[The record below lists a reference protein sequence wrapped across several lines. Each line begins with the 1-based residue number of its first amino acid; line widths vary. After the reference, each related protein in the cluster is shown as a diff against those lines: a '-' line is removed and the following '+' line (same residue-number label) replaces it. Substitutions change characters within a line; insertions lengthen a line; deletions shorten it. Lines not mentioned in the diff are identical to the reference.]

1 MDQRESRNFRL
12 YVLGALLVAVLLVY
26 LLILYSVQVVHHE
39 DYATQSVRSIARSET
54 VEASRGVITDRNGRL
69 LVGNRSTYNLTF
81 DPSLLKEGEDQNEAI
96 LRLIGLC
103 RERGVDW
110 IENLPVSRRLPY
122 TYTLD
127 ELRDPVLKRRFLSY
141 LKALDPSREAL
152 TEYLLRHPET
162 VAPQDEDDAPL
173 PELPEAEG
181 ELTEEQVAQRR
192 RQLGEELLELLS
204 TKHLTA
210 RLLTAA
216 GITPQ
221 TLLEWMRED
230 FGLSPSLSL
239 GDARLVLGIQY
250 ELYLRRLDTTVPY
263 ILAEDIDMAFISLI
277 NDGGY
282 SGAKVTSSYAREI
295 ETSSAAHILGMVTP
309 IYPDDDMEAL
319 RAKGYSGDDIIGR
332 TGAEAAF
339 EDYLRGADGRRVV
352 SVNGDGK
359 ITGEYYTEDPRP
371 GNNVELT
378 IDLRLQQ
385 AAEEAL
391 AATVTSMN
399 EKDGST
405 TRGAGLAVVK
415 VGTGEVLALASYP
428 MYDLAAYIQDGE
440 YRAQLNTDESHPLVN
455 RAVNG
460 RYSPGSTYKP
470 MIAVA
475 ALEEGVVTLT
485 EKVRDPGYWLYP
497 DIIEGTKQWRWYCW
511 NRGGHGRLNVTQA
524 ITASCNTF
532 FHEMGYRLGIEKID
546 EYAYAFGF
554 GRSTGIEIGDSAG
567 LLAGPEEREAR
578 GEIWY
583 GGDTVQAAIGQSDNL
598 FTPLQ
603 IANYMATLVSGG
615 KHYDAHL
622 LKTAK
627 TYDNARVVAVGNQEP
642 SNVIEISD
650 STLNAVKTGMHNLTK
665 TTLAPYFK
673 NCVVEAGAKTGTTQL
688 GADITNNGCFVCFA
702 PYDEPE
708 IAVAL
713 VIEQGDAG
721 ARLAST
727 AVDVVN
733 AYFTPDEAET
743 VVTGE
748 NQLLP

>member
-12 YVLGALLVAVLLVY
+12 YVLGALLVAILLVY
-26 LLILYSVQVVHHE
+26 LFILYSVQVVHHQ
-39 DYATQSVRSIARSET
+39 DYATQSVRSIAHSET

-81 DPSLLKEGEDQNEAI
+81 DPSLLKEDEDQNEAI
-96 LRLIGLC
+96 LRLIELC
-103 RERGVDW
+103 QERGVDW

-141 LKALDPSREAL
+141 LKALDLSREAL
-152 TEYLLRHPET
+152 TSYLLRHPET

-173 PELPEAEG
+173 PELPEPEG
-181 ELTEEQVAQRR
+181 ELTPEQEAQRR
-192 RQLGEELLELLS
+192 RQLGEELLDLLS
-204 TKHLTA
+204 AKHLTA
-210 RLLTAA
+210 QLLTAA

-230 FGLSPSLSL
+230 FDLSPALSL
-239 GDARLVLGIQY
+239 GEARLVLGIQY

-277 NDGGY
+277 NDGNY
-282 SGAKVTSSYAREI
+282 AGAKVTSSYAREI
-295 ETSSAAHILGMVTP
+295 ETSAAAHILGMVTP
-309 IYPDDDMEAL
+309 IYAEDDMEAL
-319 RAKGYSGDDIIGR
+319 RAKGYSGDEIIGR
-332 TGAEAAF
+332 SGAEAAF
-339 EDYLRGADGRRVV
+339 EDYLRGTDGRRVV
-352 SVNGDGK
+352 SVNSDGK
-359 ITGEYYTEDPRP
+359 ITGEYYTQDPRP

-378 IDLRLQQ
+378 IDLKLQQ

-391 AATVTSMN
+391 AATVSSMN

-428 MYDLAAYIQDGE
+428 LYDLAAYIQDGE
-440 YRAQLNTDESHPLVN
+440 YRARLNTDESRPLVN
-455 RAVNG
+455 RATMG

-470 MIAVA
+470 MMAVA
-475 ALEEGVVTLT
+475 ALEEGVVTLN
-485 EKVRDPGYWLYP
+485 EKIMDPGYWVYP
-497 DIIEGTKQWRWYCW
+497 DIVAGTREWTWRCW

-532 FHEMGYRLGIEKID
+532 FYEMGYRLGIEKIG
-546 EYAYAFGF
+546 EYADAFGF
-554 GRSTGIEIGDSAG
+554 GRTTGIEIGDAAG
-567 LLAGPEEREAR
+567 LVAGPEEKEAR

-583 GGDTVQAAIGQSDNL
+583 GGDTVQASIGQSDNL

-622 LKTAK
+622 LKSAK
-627 TYDNARVVAVGNQEP
+627 TYDNAQVVAVGNKEP
-642 SNVIEISD
+642 SNIVEISE

-665 TTLAPYFK
+665 TTLAPYFSS
-673 NCVVEAGAKTGTTQL
+673 CVVEAGAKTGTTQL

-727 AVDVVN
+727 AVEVVN
-733 AYFTPDEAET
+733 AYFTPDETQA
-743 VVTGE
+743 VITGE